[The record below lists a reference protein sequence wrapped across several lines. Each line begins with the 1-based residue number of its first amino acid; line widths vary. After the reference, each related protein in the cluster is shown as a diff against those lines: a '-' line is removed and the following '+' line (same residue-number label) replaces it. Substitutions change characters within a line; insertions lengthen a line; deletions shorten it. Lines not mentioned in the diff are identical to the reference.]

1 MAGCGGSASSAPEQ
15 LPPEVGVANVVSRS
29 VRAWDEFNGRVSAIQ
44 EVQLRPRVSGY
55 IDRLAYREGDEVRAG
70 DLLFV
75 IDPRPYH
82 DVLDSAVAQLERA
95 RATAALA
102 QTQAQR
108 AQILIAAKAISREEF
123 DSRQAGLAQ
132 TAADVRTA
140 EVAVATAKL
149 TLGFTEV
156 RAPMSGRAGRAQRI

>member
-1 MAGCGGSASSAPEQ
+1 MPVARPSSCRRGWRRQ
-15 LPPEVGVANVVSRS
+15 RS
-29 VRAWDEFNGRVSAIQ
+29 VPLGTGLDEFNGRVSAIQ

-55 IDRLAYREGDEVRAG
+55 IDRVAYKEGDEVRAG

-102 QTQAQR
+102 QTQNQR
-108 AQILIAAKAISREEF
+108 AQTLIAAKAISREEF
-123 DSRQAGLAQ
+123 DSRQAGLA
-132 TAADVRTA
+132 RLP
-140 EVAVATAKL
+140 L
-149 TLGFTEV
+149 TCV
-156 RAPMSGRAGRAQRI
+156 PQRRLLQLRSSISDLPRYVPRSPVVQVERC